1 MANVFALEIVT
12 PDKTFYNGNAEMIVV
27 RTTEGDRGILK
38 NHRPLV
44 AGLATGTLRIKLDG
58 KFKDAKNLLN
68 AYNSLQAEFT
78 RKSQKLAEFEKE
90 NTKNA
95 VFEQQENLDVFLNRT
110 GNDEYKKDIEE
121 ILNSDDEL
129 SNLPNKYQVATKII
143 KEAKRKSADTLNDHN
158 FIDEYILKNENK
170 VHYQ

>member
-58 KFKDAKNLLN
+58 KLKKAIMYIKNESTYPDSID
-68 AYNSLQAEFT
+68 YN
-78 RKSQKLAEFEKE
+78 QKLDFWE
-90 NTKNA
+90 
-95 VFEQQENLDVFLNRT
+95 
-110 GNDEYKKDIEE
+110 
-121 ILNSDDEL
+121 
-129 SNLPNKYQVATKII
+129 
-143 KEAKRKSADTLNDHN
+143 
-158 FIDEYILKNENK
+158 
-170 VHYQ
+170 